1 MTQLGPEPVT
11 LSVGVL
17 CFSHMRAEWLASARH
32 GQSGVCTS
40 GSPGSAKT
48 DAKCAVTSVQSE
60 RWSVTQEDVS
70 SRYHTWLSGAR
81 AATGLRPRAVG
92 TAGSGV
98 LSHSSW
104 ASRRWDVGKRQSWA
118 AARRP
123 ETSGAT
129 KQSNVSYK
137 ATEKFSSLPLTF
149 FNKLPLPLGIS
160 S

>member
-17 CFSHMRAEWLASARH
+17 CFSHIRAEWLALEWH
-32 GQSGVCTS
+32 GQAGVCTK

-48 DAKCAVTSVQSE
+48 DAKCVVTSIQGK

-70 SRYHTWLSGAR
+70 SRYHVWLSGAR
-81 AATGLRPRAVG
+81 AATGLCPRAVG

-98 LSHSSW
+98 SSHSSW
-104 ASRRWDVGKRQSWA
+104 ASCRWDVGKRQSWA

-123 ETSGAT
+123 EMSGAT
-129 KQSNVSYK
+129 KQSNISYK
-137 ATEKFSSLPLTF
+137 ATENFSSLPLTF
-149 FNKLPLPLGIS
+149 FSKLPLPLGI
-160 S
+160 